1 MHLQRLAMPSRR
13 VPAKISAELAIF
25 AIGAI
30 QARRVDST
38 PSQTFARG
46 RTIRPI
52 SNNTDVQLS
61 RQVPRSRG
69 AFASS
74 FILHPS
80 YSAFILPELHQHKNP
95 RKVCPSRPSR
105 PSTNRGECRERR
117 KPFLM
122 GDLRTRLP
130 SCPCRNWRRKSS
142 DKSSKNGAQVVQFRL
157 FRLPGDGAVS
167 VLRPARLPHGL
178 PRLDVG
184 RTGFSCRT
192 V

>member
-80 YSAFILPELHQHKNP
+80 SFILHPP
-95 RKVCPSRPSR
+95 PSSFLS
-105 PSTNRGECRERR
+105 STSTKILEKC
-117 KPFLM
+117 
-122 GDLRTRLP
+122 
-130 SCPCRNWRRKSS
+130 
-142 DKSSKNGAQVVQFRL
+142 AQVVQVVHL
-157 FRLPGDGAVS
+157 LIGGNVASGANLS
-167 VLRPARLPHGL
+167 
-178 PRLDVG
+178 
-184 RTGFSCRT
+184 
-192 V
+192 